1 MSPSS
6 ALWALGL
13 LSLLLPLLSKGTISK
28 LLNSNS
34 HLWSSFLLL
43 FAAEFGSLLSEQP
56 QYDFLAFRPVSVN

>member
-1 MSPSS
+1 MFPSTASS

-13 LSLLLPLLSKGTISK
+13 LSLVLPLLGKGTASK

-43 FAAEFGSLLSEQP
+43 FAAEFGSLLSE
-56 QYDFLAFRPVSVN
+56 